1 MALISGAGLV
11 QQHRRLGR
19 VVCVSGSRLV
29 ATLED
34 TEEEV
39 VRIQKGAIVKIAL
52 PDTDAFCMVSGL
64 SVPVPSGQAET
75 GETRLVELEYL
86 GETVGL
92 GLAKRFQ
99 RGVTAYP
106 ALGDTLHAANEN
118 DLALIYATNTQETL
132 LIGHT
137 FQHGNQSV
145 HVNPNALLG
154 KHFAVLGTTG
164 TGKSCAVTQVLRGL
178 LEGHDNAHIVLLDP
192 HDEYPKA
199 FGDRAE
205 RLGPDRLQLPFWLF
219 NADEISSV
227 LLGLP
232 PRNHTEEGAEG
243 ILKELIPLAKHEAN
257 PELGKEISITVD
269 TPVPYRLSDL
279 DRLIEEAMG
288 RLEKADRLAP
298 LKLLKARL
306 SVLRND
312 PRFAFMFGG
321 ITIHDNMA
329 AIISKLL
336 RIPTDG
342 KPLTIIDL
350 SSVPSEVLN
359 VVVSVLCR
367 LIFDFAV
374 WSRGA
379 EPILLVCEEAHR
391 YAPADPKLGFGPA
404 KDGLARIAKEGR
416 KYGLSLCMVSQ
427 RPSELSPLILSQC
440 STIFA
445 FRMTSLR
452 DQEFIRGIIPDD
464 SLGLLD
470 FLPSLG
476 DGEAIVAGQAVAVP
490 VRVKVPRLG
499 SEDCPSSSTGHFSD
513 AWSRASLDRNFVEQI
528 VDKWRR
534 QRR

>member
-1 MALISGAGLV
+1 MDSLAQI

-34 TEEEV
+34 TETELMRV
-39 VRIQKGAIVKIAL
+39 QKGAIVKIAL
-52 PDTDAFCMVSGL
+52 PETDVFCMVAGL
-64 SVPVPSGQAET
+64 SVPVPAGNNSQADT
-75 GETRLVELEYL
+75 KLVELEYL
-86 GETVGL
+86 GETVTKDQGK
-92 GLAKRFQ
+92 AFQ
-99 RGVTAYP
+99 RGISAYP
-106 ALGDTLHAANEN
+106 ALGDTLHTADVQ
-118 DLALIYATNTQETL
+118 DLALIYEKPADATL
-132 LIGHT
+132 LIGHSL
-137 FQHGNQSV
+137 QHGNQPV
-145 HVNPNALLG
+145 HVDPNALLG

-164 TGKSCAVTQVLRGL
+164 TGKSCAVAQVLRGL
-178 LEGHDNAHIVLLDP
+178 LKDHEHAHIVLLDP

-205 RLGPDRLQLPFWLF
+205 CLGPEKLQLPYWLF
-219 NADEISSV
+219 TAEEISSV
-227 LLGLP
+227 LLGPP
-232 PRNHTEEGAEG
+232 PRNRTADAAEG
-243 ILKELIPLAKHEAN
+243 LLKDLVATAKGQAN
-257 PELGKEISITVD
+257 AELGREISITVD

-279 DRLIEEAMG
+279 EQLIDEEIG
-288 RLEKADRLAP
+288 RLEKAERLTP
-298 LKLLKARL
+298 LKLLKTRL

-312 PRFAFMFGG
+312 PRFSFMFGG
-321 ITIHDNMA
+321 IAFQDNMA
-329 AIISKLL
+329 AVIAKLL
-336 RIPTDG
+336 RIPADG

-367 LIFDFAV
+367 LVFDFAV
-374 WSRGA
+374 WSRGT

-391 YAPADPKLGFGPA
+391 YAPDDSRLGFGPA
-404 KDGLARIAKEGR
+404 KEGLARIAKEGR

-427 RPSELSPLILSQC
+427 RPSELAPLILSQC
-440 STIFA
+440 STVFA

-452 DQEFIRGIIPDD
+452 DQEFVRGVIPDD

-476 DGEAIVAGQAVAVP
+476 DAEAIVAGQAVAVP
-490 VRVKVPRLG
+490 VRVKIPKL
-499 SEDCPSSSTGHFSD
+499 SNEHCPSSTTGTFST
-513 AWSRASLDRNFVEQI
+513 AWSQATLDRNFVEQI

>member
-1 MALISGAGLV
+1 
-11 QQHRRLGR
+11 
-19 VVCVSGSRLV
+19 
-29 ATLED
+29 
-34 TEEEV
+34 
-39 VRIQKGAIVKIAL
+39 
-52 PDTDAFCMVSGL
+52 
-64 SVPVPSGQAET
+64 
-75 GETRLVELEYL
+75 
-86 GETVGL
+86 
-92 GLAKRFQ
+92 
-99 RGVTAYP
+99 
-106 ALGDTLHAANEN
+106 
-118 DLALIYATNTQETL
+118 IYERQSDETL
-132 LIGHT
+132 LIGST
-137 FQHGNQSV
+137 MQHRDQAV
-145 HVNPNALLG
+145 HVNPDALLG

-164 TGKSCAVTQVLRGL
+164 TGKSCAVTQVLHGL
-178 LEGHDNAHIVLLDP
+178 LEAHDNAHIVLLDP
-192 HDEYPKA
+192 HDEYPAA

-205 RLGPDRLQLPFWLF
+205 RLGPDQLQLPYWLF
-219 NADEISSV
+219 NAEEICSV
-227 LLGLP
+227 VLGLP

-243 ILKELIPLAKHEAN
+243 ILKELIPIAKQVAN
-257 PELGKEISITVD
+257 PELAQEISITVD

-279 DRLIEEAMG
+279 DALIDEAMG
-288 RLEKADRLAP
+288 RLEKADRMAP
-298 LKLLKARL
+298 LKLLKTRL

-312 PRFAFMFGG
+312 PRFTFMFGG
-321 ITIHDNMA
+321 IAVQDNMA
-329 AIISKLL
+329 SIISKLL

-391 YAPADPKLGFGPA
+391 YAPADGSLGFGPA

-427 RPSELSPLILSQC
+427 RPSELAPLILSQC

-452 DQEFIRGIIPDD
+452 DQEFVRGIIPDD

-476 DGEAIVAGQAVAVP
+476 DAEAIVAGQAVAVP
-490 VRVKVPRLG
+490 VRVSIPRLP
-499 SEDCPSSSTGHFSD
+499 SHQCPASSTGRFAT
-513 AWSRASLDRNFVEQI
+513 AWSREALDRDFVREV